1 MLLIYS
7 MVICKSDDEKPSI
20 MSFDTHGN
28 LELIQ
33 YIGSMEQA
41 DIDFGT
47 LRMTEGIG
55 TAAAA
60 L

>member
-7 MVICKSDDEKPSI
+7 MVICKDDEKPSI

-47 LRMTEGIG
+47 LRITEGIG